1 MIYTKPMQNNLL
13 RVDFINCSVISN
25 ISKHYLKYIPEITKE
40 TKILFSRHEL
50 TYRSFLPLQLN
61 KNENEIIDYLQKIN
75 KPQLHL
81 EFMVNNNSSGYLDL
95 ILSDYSFNLWLNNL
109 PEKIIELE
117 ISALNEE
124 PNFILHYTHARCQ
137 SLLRLGIE
145 EKIIKKE
152 LDLTQRDW
160 LQLNSNWEK
169 KLLWQLLEITDNFI
183 DHNSLLRFA
192 EVILEYE
199 RNCQI
204 WGDIKKNQPS
214 LSVNR
219 LAIIALAS
227 FILNFLV
234 KKVFQIELS
243 NFL

>member
-1 MIYTKPMQNNLL
+1 MQNNLL

-152 LDLTQRDW
+152 FYFTQRDW
-160 LQLNSNWEK
+160 LQLNSIWEK
-169 KLLWQLLEITDNFI
+169 KLFWQLLEITDNHI
-183 DHNSLLRFA
+183 DHNSLLKLAQAIINF
-192 EVILEYE
+192 E
-199 RNCQI
+199 RNCRI
-204 WGDIKKNQPS
+204 WGDVKKNNLQITI
-214 LSVNR
+214 NR
-219 LAIIALAS
+219 LALVAFAS
-227 FILNFLV
+227 YILNFIAKNL
-234 KKVFQIELS
+234 FAQELLS
-243 NFL
+243 EL

>member
-1 MIYTKPMQNNLL
+1 MQNNLVEVKFIDCSIMSNL
-13 RVDFINCSVISN
+13 FRQIHTNIPNVD
-25 ISKHYLKYIPEITKE
+25 SKIKVSFTRRQL
-40 TKILFSRHEL
+40 S
-50 TYRSFLPLQLN
+50 YRTFLPRQLN
-61 KNENEIIDYLQKIN
+61 VNEKDILCYLQKSN
-75 KPQLHL
+75 TTSPSLNFK
-81 EFMVNNNSSGYLDL
+81 VNNDSLGYLDF
-95 ILSDYSFNLWLNNL
+95 ILNGHSFNLWLNNL
-109 PEKIIELE
+109 PEKIKQLE
-117 ISALNEE
+117 IIPLNEE